1 MHVSKL
7 PTLGKLYKSSDNT
20 LTGQLTEITAPY
32 SPFDVGRPISQ
43 FISRIIGIS
52 SYWGNPPNAGY
63 HPINVMG
70 PPDCMDSGTAGR
82 ECTQNA
88 VSHPW

>member
-7 PTLGKLYKSSDNT
+7 PTKGKLYKSSDNT
-20 LTGQLTEITAPY
+20 LSGTLTEITAPY
-32 SPFDVGRPISQ
+32 SPFDVGQPFSQ
-43 FISRIIGIS
+43 YISRVVGVS

-63 HPINVMG
+63 HPINIMG
-70 PPDCMDSGTAGR
+70 PPDCEDSGTAGR